1 MLVRDLTLAGCVKSV
16 RLLPRPELRE
26 TVFNATGDEM
36 RTDGTLTVVQLSGCE
51 RTAVEDTRSS
61 PLIPIRPRSRY
72 ARYLRTQVLLYK
84 SDVFRGNIIYSAFDL
99 TRMGIHAFRFRHR
112 HGQDDDSDQGM
123 PLSPVSPD
131 TLFPQISFGGGEGLA
146 K

>member
-1 MLVRDLTLAGCVKSV
+1 
-16 RLLPRPELRE
+16 
-26 TVFNATGDEM
+26 M
-36 RTDGTLTVVQLSGCE
+36 RTDGTLTVVQVSSCE

-61 PLIPIRPRSRY
+61 PLIPIRPRSWF

-112 HGQDDDSDQGM
+112 HGQDDDSDEGM

-131 TLFPQISFGGGEGLA
+131 TLFPQISFDGGEGLA